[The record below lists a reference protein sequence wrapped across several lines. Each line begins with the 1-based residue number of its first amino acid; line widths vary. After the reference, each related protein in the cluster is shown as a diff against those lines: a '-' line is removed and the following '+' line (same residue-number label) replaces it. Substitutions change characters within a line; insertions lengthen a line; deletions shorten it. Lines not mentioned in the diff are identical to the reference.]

1 MMTGKSKK
9 PLMKR
14 NAAMGFALKQW
25 NKIAPDYGLAQTQ
38 RKDTPRL
45 KNIKRMIAAMEAKG
59 LDWRDKDSWRTLFRQ
74 VGINKAKLEEAHGS
88 PSFRVTFDWAIN
100 LKNTSTVMNL
110 PMVEVDDEVDQRL
123 AA

>member
-1 MMTGKSKK
+1 MNTGRIKK

-45 KNIKRMIAAMEAKG
+45 KNIKRMIGAMEAVRM
-59 LDWRDKDSWRTLFRQ
+59 DWRDKDSWRAMFRK
-74 VGINKAKLEEAHGS
+74 VGSNKAKLEAAHGS

-100 LKNTSTVMNL
+100 LKNTSDVMEL
-110 PMVEVDDEVDQRL
+110 PIPEHEEAEEMVE
-123 AA
+123 A